1 MERSL
6 MEIAAE
12 VVAAIEEHGWIE
24 NGVPNLQNQS
34 ALNDFALVAILSGMY
49 PDPNTAEAVMG
60 N

>member
-1 MERSL
+1 